1 MRQLQ
6 VLVDDDTREA
16 VVSLFDEEGVDYVR
30 QEAWTDGY
38 RQWLFSAPVPSD
50 SIGYLLGRLE
60 EVGVD
65 DEQYTLIGSLE
76 SAITPNDTALQ
87 ARFASDFDPLTQPE
101 LRSKATDMS
110 SDPTSFLSMIFL
122 SAVIA
127 VVGLLMDSPAIVV
140 GSMVIAPI
148 VGPVLTATVGAVSG
162 DRRMVLDSIWLQTA
176 GLAVAVAGAALF
188 SGVVYYAGFVPQQL
202 AVSSIE
208 LIGVR
213 LSPGLLSVVV
223 GLASGAAGAF
233 GLTTKGPTSLIGV
246 MIAAALVPAAATTG
260 IAIVWRKPR
269 LAVGSLLLLVVT
281 MVLINLGAF
290 LVLVAMGYR
299 PDESGWLLGS
309 ASRRETV
316 ALITTTVAVLLV
328 IGAVGAGTTQ
338 QVGFDR
344 QVTTEV
350 DGLAAHP
357 DYRSVDPV
365 AVRTEYSDDTLLARP
380 ETVTV
385 HFAYTGSGD
394 PPAVAD
400 ELEDRISSATGE
412 PVTVRTR
419 FTDYNRTRSL
429 TESTTIAQ
437 RLAEPSPAT
446 AAEQAVAVDYDPP
459 MVQ

>member
-6 VLVDDDTREA
+6 VLVGDETREA
-16 VVSLFDEEGVDYVR
+16 VSEIFADEGVDSVR
-30 QEAWTDGY
+30 QEAWTDGR

-50 SIGYLLGRLE
+50 SIGYLLGRLDE
-60 EVGVD
+60 AGVD
-65 DEQYTLIGSLE
+65 TEQYTVIGSLE
-76 SAITPNDTALQ
+76 SAITPNNEALQ

-148 VGPVLTATVGAVSG
+148 VGPVLTATVGAATG
-162 DRRMVLDSIWLQTA
+162 DRRMLLDSIWLQA
-176 GLAVAVAGAALF
+176 GGLAMAVAGATLF
-188 SGVVYYAGFVPQQL
+188 SGLVSLTGVMPQQL
-202 AVSSIE
+202 AVTSIE

-213 LSPGLLSVVV
+213 LSPGLLSVTV

-246 MIAAALVPAAATTG
+246 MIAAALIPAAATTG
-260 IAIVWRKPR
+260 IAIVWREPR
-269 LAVGSLLLLVVT
+269 LALGSLLLLVVT
-281 MVLINLGAF
+281 MVLINLGSLA
-290 LVLVAMGYR
+290 VLLAMGYR

-316 ALITTTVAVLLV
+316 AVIVTAVALLV
-328 IGAVGAGTTQ
+328 VIGTVGVGTAQ
-338 QVGFDR
+338 QIGFDR

-350 DGLAAHP
+350 DGLADHP
-357 DYRSVDPV
+357 DYRSIDPI
-365 AVRTEYSDDTLLARP
+365 AVRTEYSDDTVLGQP

-400 ELEDRISSATGE
+400 ELEGRISTATGE

-419 FTDYNRTRSL
+419 FTEYTRTSSL
-429 TESTTIAQ
+429 AESNTTAQ
-437 RLAEPSPAT
+437 RPTEP
-446 AAEQAVAVDYDPP
+446 
-459 MVQ
+459 

>member
-1 MRQLQ
+1 LQ
-6 VLVDDDTREA
+6 VLVGDEAREA
-16 VVSLFDEEGVDYVR
+16 VSEIFDEEGVDSIR
-30 QEAWTDGY
+30 QEAWTDGR

-50 SIGYLLGRLE
+50 SIGYLLGRLDE
-60 EVGVD
+60 AGVD
-65 DEQYTLIGSLE
+65 TEQYTVIGSLE
-76 SAITPNDTALQ
+76 SAITPNNEALQ

-148 VGPVLTATVGAVSG
+148 VGPVLTATVGAATG
-162 DRRMVLDSIWLQTA
+162 DQRMLLDSIWLQA
-176 GLAVAVAGAALF
+176 GGLAMAVAGATLF
-188 SGVVYYAGFVPQQL
+188 SGIVSLTGFMPKQL
-202 AVSSIE
+202 AVTSIE

-213 LSPGLLSVVV
+213 LSPGLLSVTV

-246 MIAAALVPAAATTG
+246 MIAAALIPAAATTG
-260 IAIVWRKPR
+260 IAIVWREPR
-269 LAVGSLLLLVVT
+269 LALGSLLLLVVT
-281 MVLINLGAF
+281 MVLINLGSAA
-290 LVLVAMGYR
+290 VLLAMGYR

-309 ASRRETV
+309 TSRRETV
-316 ALITTTVAVLLV
+316 AVIATAVALLV
-328 IGAVGAGTTQ
+328 IIGTVGVGAAQ
-338 QVGFDR
+338 QIGFDR

-350 DGLAAHP
+350 DGLADHP
-357 DYRSVDPV
+357 DYQSIDPL
-365 AVRTEYSDDTLLARP
+365 AVRTEYSDDTFLGQP

-400 ELEDRISSATGE
+400 ELEGRISTATGE
-412 PVTVRTR
+412 PVTVRTS
-419 FTDYNRTRSL
+419 FTEYTRTSSL
-429 TESTTIAQ
+429 AESNTTTQ
-437 RLAEPSPAT
+437 RLAEPEPTT
-446 AAEQAVAVDYDPP
+446 AAEQP
-459 MVQ
+459 Q

>member
-16 VVSLFDEEGVDYVR
+16 VADLFTEEGVDYVR
-30 QEAWTDGY
+30 QEAWTDG
-38 RQWLFSAPVPSD
+38 RRGWLFSAPVPSD
-50 SIGYLLGRLE
+50 SIGYLLGRLD
-60 EVGVD
+60 EVGLD
-65 DEQYTLIGSLE
+65 KDQYTVIGSLE
-76 SAITPNDTALQ
+76 SAVTPNDKALQ

-127 VVGLLMDSPAIVV
+127 VVGLLMDSPAIIV

-148 VGPVLTATVGAVSG
+148 VGPVLTATVGAVTG
-162 DRRMVLDSIWLQTA
+162 DRRMLLDSIWLQA
-176 GLAVAVAGAALF
+176 SGLAVAVAGAALF
-188 SGVVYYAGFVPQQL
+188 SGIVYVTGFVPQQL
-202 AVSSIE
+202 AVTAIE

-213 LSPGLLSVVV
+213 LSPGVLSVTV
-223 GLASGAAGAF
+223 GLAAGAAGAF

-246 MIAAALVPAAATTG
+246 MIAAALIPAAATTG
-260 IAIVWRKPR
+260 IAIVWREPR

-316 ALITTTVAVLLV
+316 AVIATAVALVLVVGTV
-328 IGAVGAGTTQ
+328 GVGTAQ

-350 DGLAAHP
+350 NSLAQQP
-357 DYRSVDPV
+357 DYRSIDPI
-365 AVRTEYSDDTLLARP
+365 AVRTEYSDDTLLAQP

-394 PPAVAD
+394 PPAVAA
-400 ELEDRISSATGE
+400 ELEDRISTATGE

-419 FTDYNRTRSL
+419 FTDYNRTSSL
-429 TESTTIAQ
+429 TQPNTSVQ
-437 RLAEPSPAT
+437 RLT
-446 AAEQAVAVDYDPP
+446 EQ
-459 MVQ
+459 

>member
-6 VLVDDDTREA
+6 VLVDDDRREA
-16 VVSLFDEEGVDYVR
+16 VADLFVDEGVDYVR
-30 QEAWTDGY
+30 QEAWTEGR

-50 SIGYLLGRLE
+50 SIGYLLGRLDE
-60 EVGVD
+60 AGVD

-76 SAITPNDTALQ
+76 SAITPNDRALQ
-87 ARFASDFDPLTQPE
+87 TRFASDFDPLTQPE
-101 LRSKATDMS
+101 LRAKGTDMS

-148 VGPVLTATVGAVSG
+148 VGPVLTATVGAVTG
-162 DRRMVLDSIWLQTA
+162 DRRMLLDSIWLQAA
-176 GLAVAVAGAALF
+176 GLAVAVAGAAVF

-202 AVSSIE
+202 AVTSIE
-208 LIGVR
+208 LVGVR
-213 LSPGLLSVVV
+213 LSSGLLSVTV
-223 GLASGAAGAF
+223 GLAAGAAGAF

-260 IAIVWRKPR
+260 IAIVWRDPR

-281 MVLINLGAF
+281 MVLINLGSVA
-290 LVLVAMGYR
+290 VLVAMGYR
-299 PDESGWLLGS
+299 PEESGWLLGS
-309 ASRRETV
+309 ASRRETT
-316 ALITTTVAVLLV
+316 ALITTAVAVVLV
-328 IGAVGAGTTQ
+328 VGTVGVGTVQ
-338 QVGFDR
+338 QMGFDR

-350 DGLAAHP
+350 DGLARQP

-365 AVRTEYSDDTLLARP
+365 AVRTEYSDNTLLDQP

-394 PPAVAD
+394 PPALAD
-400 ELEDRISSATGE
+400 ELAGRISAATGE

-419 FTDYNRTRSL
+419 FTDYNRTGSL
-429 TESTTIAQ
+429 VQSNTTAR
-437 RLAEPSPAT
+437 RLSEL
-446 AAEQAVAVDYDPP
+446 
-459 MVQ
+459 

>member
-16 VVSLFDEEGVDYVR
+16 VAGLFDAEGVDYVR
-30 QEAWTDGY
+30 QEAWIDGR

-50 SIGYLLGRLE
+50 AIGYLLGRLDE
-60 EVGVD
+60 AGVD
-65 DEQYTLIGSLE
+65 NEQYTVIGSLE
-76 SAITPNDTALQ
+76 SAITPHDEALQ
-87 ARFASDFDPLTQPE
+87 NRFASDFDPLTQPE
-101 LRSKATDMS
+101 LRSKAKDMS

-148 VGPVLTATVGAVSG
+148 VGPVLTATVGAVTG
-162 DRRMVLDSIWLQTA
+162 DRRMLLDSIWLQA
-176 GLAVAVAGAALF
+176 GGLAVAVAGAALF
-188 SGVVYYAGFVPQQL
+188 SGVVYFTGFMPQQL
-202 AVSSIE
+202 AITSIE

-213 LSPGLLSVVV
+213 LSPGLLSVTV
-223 GLASGAAGAF
+223 GLAAGAAGAF

-246 MIAAALVPAAATTG
+246 MIAAALIPAAATTG
-260 IAIVWRKPR
+260 IAVVWRESR

-299 PDESGWLLGS
+299 PDASGWLLGS

-316 ALITTTVAVLLV
+316 AVVSTAVAIGVVVGTV
-328 IGAVGAGTTQ
+328 GVGTAQ
-338 QVGFDR
+338 QMAFDR
-344 QVTTEV
+344 QVATEV
-350 DGLAAHP
+350 DGLAQQS

-365 AVRTEYSDDTLLARP
+365 AVRTEYSDDTLLGQP

-394 PPAVAD
+394 PPAIAA
-400 ELEDRISSATGE
+400 ELEARISTATGE

-419 FTDYNRTRSL
+419 FTDYNRTRSF
-429 TESTTIAQ
+429 TESTTTA
-437 RLAEPSPAT
+437 RLAEPLPQRAPNSP
-446 AAEQAVAVDYDPP
+446 VVDAYDRPP
-459 MVQ
+459 AQ